1 MQQNRFVAAA
11 WAVPRRSSSS
21 NKRGQIHGLH
31 SIESRLNRK
40 RAKRGGF
47 RADRARRSLPRVRC
61 PPTSHWV
68 SQRRGRCGDGGG
80 MASPRAA
87 GRGGI

>member
-11 WAVPRRSSSS
+11 WAVPRRTRSSS

-47 RADRARRSLPRVRC
+47 RADRAPEFAAC
-61 PPTSHWV
+61 PLSTHFAL
-68 SQRRGRCGDGGG
+68 G
-80 MASPRAA
+80 
-87 GRGGI
+87 

>member
-47 RADRARRSLPRVRC
+47 RADRARRVEFAAC
-61 PPTSHWV
+61 PLSTHFAL
-68 SQRRGRCGDGGG
+68 G
-80 MASPRAA
+80 
-87 GRGGI
+87 